1 MSKNRFGCY
10 VEESVYLDQRVEKV
24 VKAPLLPFEM
34 DYVQQEAHLRDSI
47 ERHAEKV

>member
-1 MSKNRFGCY
+1 MSKNRFGCH

-34 DYVQQEAHLRDSI
+34 DYVQ
-47 ERHAEKV
+47 